1 MRRDHRP
8 FWVKRSC
15 MAFARMWARQFRA
28 PAFDRLGTGYKFF
41 KPWYVSVYGGP
52 IEAGNNLHIV
62 SARDSRVCLSVWR
75 SEHTNGRIT
84 IGDHCLICPG
94 VRVSAA
100 TEIAIG
106 DGCMLAH
113 GVYITDADWHDI
125 YDRTQAI
132 GATAPVTIGN
142 NVWLGDHAFVCKG
155 VTIGDNAVVGAYA
168 VVVRDVP
175 PNSVVAGNPAQVV
188 KQLDPDR
195 ELVARDTLFTLPPRS
210 YARRDAEY
218 DRIAT
223 EGNGLL
229 DWVRATLFPTRR
241 D

>member
-8 FWVKRSC
+8 FWVKRSY
-15 MAFARMWARQFRA
+15 MAIARMWAAQFKA

-41 KPWYVSVYGGP
+41 KPWYVMISGGP
-52 IEAGNNLHIV
+52 IEAGDNLHIV
-62 SARDSRVCLSVWR
+62 SARDGRVQLGVWR
-75 SEHTNGRIT
+75 GEQSNGRIS

-94 VRVSAA
+94 VRVSSA
-100 TEIAIG
+100 TEITIG

-132 GATAPVTIGN
+132 GATEPVRIGN

-155 VTIGDNAVVGAYA
+155 VTIGDNSVVGANA

-175 PNSVVAGNPAQVV
+175 PNAVVAGNPAKLV

-195 ELVARDTLFTLPPRS
+195 LLVTRSTLFELPPRE
-210 YARRDAEY
+210 YARFDAAQ
-218 DRIAT
+218 DRLAT
-223 EGNGLL
+223 HGNGFL
-229 DWVRATLFPTRR
+229 DWLRACLFPTNR